1 MPYSLR
7 EFSFFSSLKIFL
19 LFSFI
24 IAVCCFIGIA
34 SRPLSFLAFFWP
46 ANSVLLGL
54 LIRFP
59 STRRLSSFLGA
70 YSGYV
75 VADLLQGTPFALTLV
90 LTTSNFLYV
99 VTTFALYMFF
109 LISILKQPTEVILT
123 FFICFMRSRKCSR
136 RIVCSNFRAHV

>member
-1 MPYSLR
+1 MNFH
-7 EFSFFSSLKIFL
+7 FSPFKIFL

-24 IAVCCFIGIA
+24 IATCCFIGIA

-59 STRRLSSFLGA
+59 ITRRPSAFLGA
-70 YSGYV
+70 YIGYV
-75 VADLLQGTPFALTLV
+75 IADLFQGTPFALTLV

-99 VTTFALYMFF
+99 VTTFALYMF
-109 LISILKQPTEVILT
+109 LINILRQPIAVIPT
-123 FFICFMRSRKCSR
+123 FFIWIMRSR
-136 RIVCSNFRAHV
+136 

>member
-7 EFSFFSSLKIFL
+7 EFSFPTSLKFFL
-19 LFSFI
+19 LFGFI
-24 IAVCCFIGIA
+24 ITVCCFIGIA

-59 STRRLSSFLGA
+59 STRRLSTFLGA

-75 VADLLQGTPFALTLV
+75 IADLLQGTPFVLTLV
-90 LTTSNFLYV
+90 LTTSNFIYV

-109 LISILKQPTEVILT
+109 NQHIKAAYRGYSYLFLFALCGV
-123 FFICFMRSRKCSR
+123 
-136 RIVCSNFRAHV
+136 